1 MHKRGAT
8 FRQLLR
14 RGMIHQVLANDRFWR
29 AQPRVLMPALRRDGR
44 GSRGA
49 VAQLARHIGLGI
61 TGRQAV
67 AIAEEYS
74 PESNLTRIHALRR
87 QLVEAGI
94 DLTAAGNLQIYDPV
108 TLLHW
113 NHFRPTGSGCWRTGL
128 SRRECAMLAR
138 ICSPWLEAN
147 GYDLEAEPGWD
158 GGSALPG
165 FDGIGLARERLD
177 LAVGRAAALLRCA
190 AGWCPPAAA
199 LLKQL
204 LRIGQPALGSELA
217 WSPSDAEPGAF
228 EPHRHPGRRFTWPI
242 ATGCGDT
249 PAGAAGRIRRPGR
262 PA

>member
-8 FRQLLR
+8 FGQLLR

-29 AQPRVLMPALRRDGR
+29 AQPRVLCQRYDAMVADPV
-44 GSRGA
+44 GA

-61 TGRQAV
+61 TRRQAV

-128 SRRECAMLAR
+128 SHRECAMLAR

-147 GYDLEAEPGWD
+147 GYEPQAEPGWD
-158 GGSALPG
+158 GASALPG

-177 LAVGRAAALLRCA
+177 LAVGRAAALFRCT

-204 LRIGQPALGSELA
+204 LGLGQPALGSELA
-217 WSPSDAEPGAF
+217 WSPAMPSRARQS
-228 EPHRHPGRRFTWPI
+228 HRHPGRRFTWRI
-242 ATGCGDT
+242 ATGCADT
-249 PAGAAGRIRRPGR
+249 LAGASGRIRRPDR